1 MRRWHLCAV
10 AWRDELLVLPHGHIR
25 VLSRDVLHAHFA
37 AAYYGYHNVGE
48 KLFLR
53 FRLQL

>member
-10 AWRDELLVLPHGHIR
+10 AWRDKLLVLPRWHLR

-37 AAYYGYHNVGE
+37 AAYYGYHNEGE